1 MGTRPLPPLVGM
13 APPIPAPPLSPS
25 QWGQGVLPPPQIGFK
40 PRPYG
45 SGLCPTHGGGIRKPR
60 PPTPLPRG
68 KVGRGHSEGPPFGG
82 GAWGEGVGPWRAG
95 RGAPSSPAAVGPA
108 GQHRRGPAWGG
119 RGGRGRGQVP
129 PKPHYGAEPPPM
141 GQITPLRGN
150 YHPLW
155 GNSPPPP
162 LWVTPPA
169 MEPSPRYGANHPRYG
184 ATPPPPPLWVTLPR
198 YRVISPP
205 PAMGQPPIRGADRGA
220 WCSSPSGGYGG
231 YLWARNSALAPIP
244 GHVSSVG
251 VPGGGGEG

>member
-1 MGTRPLPPLVGM
+1 MTRGPRQAKKGWAIASAAGSRRRPSNCPAHPVRTHAHKGWGHAHKGWGHAPFPPLWVWPHQS
-13 APPIPAPPLSPS
+13 PPRPYPPPN
-25 QWGQGVLPPPQIGFK
+25 GGRVCCPPPQIGFK

-162 LWVTPPA
+162 A
-169 MEPSPRYGANHPRYG
+169 MGHPPRYGAL
-184 ATPPPPPLWVTLPR
+184 PPLWGKSSPLWGNSPPTTTMGHPPPL
-198 YRVISPP
+198 
-205 PAMGQPPIRGADRGA
+205 
-220 WCSSPSGGYGG
+220 
-231 YLWARNSALAPIP
+231 
-244 GHVSSVG
+244 
-251 VPGGGGEG
+251 